1 MNDIV
6 NIDSNFVKNINKL
19 YRPEDY
25 DIFII
30 TSGKNDLF
38 NNKIADIQVNNVT
51 NMDGYYI
58 TQYAM
63 KKILTIMQ
71 TEKIT
76 EPFIKFLNNH
86 IHYLTIYDSPV
97 CVPVAMPESSP
108 ESISDTKNI
117 TMTIKPKD
125 KVLNIS

>member
-1 MNDIV
+1 MLATTIILSACKKEEVSQNQNTNGSLIGLWNQTYGAEGDI
-6 NIDSNFVKNINKL
+6 
-19 YRPEDY
+19 
-25 DIFII
+25 
-30 TSGKNDLF
+30 
-38 NNKIADIQVNNVT
+38 
-51 NMDGYYI
+51 DGYYI

-71 TEKIT
+71 SEKIT

-86 IHYLTIYDSPV
+86 IQYLTIYDTPV
-97 CVPVAMPESSP
+97 CVPISIPESSP